1 MEGNNWHK
9 KIIRNKKEVKKYI
22 KSNVPLDKFINPSE
36 ILNICKYLINEKN
49 NSLTGSNFIIDG
61 GETL

>member
-9 KIIRNKKEVKKYI
+9 KIFKNKKKVKKYI
-22 KSNVPLDKFINPSE
+22 KSNVPLDKFINLAE
-36 ILNICKYLINEKN
+36 ILNICKYLIDEKN
-49 NSLTGSNFIIDG
+49 NSITGSNLIIDG